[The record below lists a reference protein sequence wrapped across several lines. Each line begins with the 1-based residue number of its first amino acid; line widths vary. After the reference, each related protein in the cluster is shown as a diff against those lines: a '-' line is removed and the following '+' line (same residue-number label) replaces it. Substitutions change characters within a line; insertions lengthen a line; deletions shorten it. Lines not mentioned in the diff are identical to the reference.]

1 MREDRHTAKSRSRIR
16 FLRRRLAS
24 ERLESRSMLA
34 ADFSGLSAG
43 LVDRIDWQGLA
54 VDAYQDQWVVNFDS
68 KQAGQPFASLIE
80 TSGGPGWS
88 VTELGGGF
96 HSLATPGTGID
107 TLSFWAASAPGIV
120 SVEPD
125 FVLAPTL
132 VPNDPSLSQLWGLSN
147 SGQSGGVADADI
159 DAPEAW
165 RVTTGSRSVVIAVID
180 SGVDVNHPD
189 LAANIWRNPGEIPGN
204 GVDDDGNGFVDDV
217 SGWDFVARDN
227 TPEDGNGHGT
237 HVAGTIGAVGNNG
250 RGIVGV
256 NWEVS
261 ILPLKFLD
269 DSGSGSTSAAIAAIN
284 YATALRTAGVNVV
297 ASNNSWGGGGYSSA
311 LNTAIARHNDAGIM
325 FIAAAGNEAAN
336 NDSIPSYPANY
347 DLPNVISVAA
357 LDRSD
362 RLASFSNYGRTS
374 VDLGAPGVSIY
385 STTPGNGYSTYSG
398 TSMAAPHVAGV
409 VGLLAAA
416 NPQATVAEMRAAI
429 LDTVVPV
436 AALGSG
442 RTVTGGRL
450 NAAAALERIAPVN
463 GPRVLSVT
471 PSGAVPPP
479 VAEIQAVFDEEI
491 LGASLVAANFQ
502 LVAAGGDAI
511 FGTSD
516 DVPVAI
522 SGGGILQSPAGTV
535 TLSLGSGLP
544 DDSYRLTLVGTGANP
559 IRNLASEA
567 LLGGGDAVFTFIVD
581 TPEPPPPA
589 PFEPNDTLATAT
601 EALVGGANEQVFSG
615 VIGDG
620 AQGSRDVDL
629 FSMVLVAGQ
638 TVDVEVVAQ
647 VSGSDLD
654 SYLRLFNSAGVQL
667 ASNDDAGG
675 SFDSSLAY
683 TANATGT
690 YYVGVSGYGNSLY
703 APATGSGTVAGS
715 TGDYVV
721 AFSRTAAPLEPNDSL
736 AQAITVVPSAGTA
749 SFEAI
754 VGDGAYGSRDVDLF
768 AVDLVAS
775 QELTL
780 TIVAA
785 AAGSSLDS
793 YLRLFDAT
801 GQQLAA
807 NDDASGSMDSSL
819 FYVAA
824 TAGRFFIG
832 VSGYG
837 NSVYSPQ
844 TAGSGAAGSTGSYR
858 LDIALS
864 EVVPPEPPTPVE
876 PGEPNDTL
884 ATATVGLPAGVGEAD
899 LVGLIGDGANGTSDV
914 DLFSVVLGSGDVLEV
929 AVRAQA
935 IGSSLDSYLRLFDAN
950 GRQLIAND
958 DFGGS
963 FDSGLAFTAPAAGT
977 YFVGVSGFGNAR
989 YSPETGEGLGAGSV
1003 GAFELV
1009 LRRTEPEPTGPL
1021 EPNDTLAQATVV
1033 SLSAGAADMTGIIGD
1048 GDEGRRDVDL
1058 FAVSLA
1064 VGDTLTVDV
1073 SARDAGST
1081 LDSYLRLFD
1090 MSGQQLVVNDDFG
1103 GSLDSLI
1110 EFTATGA
1117 GTYFVGLSGFGNARY
1132 SPLTAGSGRPGST
1145 GSYSL
1150 AFTVIGL
1157 GGPDPDPVPAEP
1169 NDTLATASIG
1179 LPDAAAEAALAG
1191 VIGDGAA
1198 GTRDVDL
1205 YSVSLEAGQLL
1216 NASVQARVDGS
1227 TLDSYL
1233 RIFDAAG
1240 VQVAS
1245 NDDFLGSQ
1253 DSTIAF
1259 TATASGTY
1267 FVGVSGYG
1275 NSQYAP
1281 GTGTGTR
1288 TGSTGFYTL
1297 LLGRVALPLEPNDSI
1312 AQATVVVAANG
1323 SASYEALIGDGV
1335 YGGRDVDLFA
1345 VSLAAGQTLTA
1356 DVTARDVGS
1365 TLDSYLRLFDA
1376 AGWEL
1381 ASNDDAGGSRDS
1393 YLQYTAAA
1401 AGTYYVGLSGFRNS
1415 RYSPTV
1421 AGSGVTGSTGSYIL
1435 DLTLSPSY
1443 TGSSSRALFAATA
1456 DASNRSTSTSAA
1468 DLFRMIALLASDS
1481 NPSSGR

>member
-1 MREDRHTAKSRSRIR
+1 
-16 FLRRRLAS
+16 
-24 ERLESRSMLA
+24 
-34 ADFSGLSAG
+34 
-43 LVDRIDWQGLA
+43 
-54 VDAYQDQWVVNFDS
+54 
-68 KQAGQPFASLIE
+68 
-80 TSGGPGWS
+80 
-88 VTELGGGF
+88 
-96 HSLATPGTGID
+96 
-107 TLSFWAASAPGIV
+107 
-120 SVEPD
+120 
-125 FVLAPTL
+125 
-132 VPNDPSLSQLWGLSN
+132 
-147 SGQSGGVADADI
+147 
-159 DAPEAW
+159 
-165 RVTTGSRSVVIAVID
+165 
-180 SGVDVNHPD
+180 
-189 LAANIWRNPGEIPGN
+189 
-204 GVDDDGNGFVDDV
+204 
-217 SGWDFVARDN
+217 
-227 TPEDGNGHGT
+227 
-237 HVAGTIGAVGNNG
+237 
-250 RGIVGV
+250 
-256 NWEVS
+256 
-261 ILPLKFLD
+261 
-269 DSGSGSTSAAIAAIN
+269 
-284 YATALRTAGVNVV
+284 
-297 ASNNSWGGGGYSSA
+297 
-311 LNTAIARHNDAGIM
+311 
-325 FIAAAGNEAAN
+325 
-336 NDSIPSYPANY
+336 
-347 DLPNVISVAA
+347 
-357 LDRSD
+357 
-362 RLASFSNYGRTS
+362 
-374 VDLGAPGVSIY
+374 
-385 STTPGNGYSTYSG
+385 
-398 TSMAAPHVAGV
+398 
-409 VGLLAAA
+409 
-416 NPQATVAEMRAAI
+416 MRAAI

-754 VGDGAYGSRDVDLF
+754 VGDGAYGSRDVHLF

-935 IGSSLDSYLRLFDAN
+935 IGS
-950 GRQLIAND
+950 
-958 DFGGS
+958 
-963 FDSGLAFTAPAAGT
+963 
-977 YFVGVSGFGNAR
+977 
-989 YSPETGEGLGAGSV
+989 
-1003 GAFELV
+1003 
-1009 LRRTEPEPTGPL
+1009 
-1021 EPNDTLAQATVV
+1021 
-1033 SLSAGAADMTGIIGD
+1033 
-1048 GDEGRRDVDL
+1048 
-1058 FAVSLA
+1058 
-1064 VGDTLTVDV
+1064 
-1073 SARDAGST
+1073 
-1081 LDSYLRLFD
+1081 
-1090 MSGQQLVVNDDFG
+1090 
-1103 GSLDSLI
+1103 
-1110 EFTATGA
+1110 
-1117 GTYFVGLSGFGNARY
+1117 
-1132 SPLTAGSGRPGST
+1132 
-1145 GSYSL
+1145 
-1150 AFTVIGL
+1150 
-1157 GGPDPDPVPAEP
+1157 
-1169 NDTLATASIG
+1169 
-1179 LPDAAAEAALAG
+1179 
-1191 VIGDGAA
+1191 
-1198 GTRDVDL
+1198 
-1205 YSVSLEAGQLL
+1205 
-1216 NASVQARVDGS
+1216 
-1227 TLDSYL
+1227 
-1233 RIFDAAG
+1233 
-1240 VQVAS
+1240 
-1245 NDDFLGSQ
+1245 
-1253 DSTIAF
+1253 
-1259 TATASGTY
+1259 
-1267 FVGVSGYG
+1267 
-1275 NSQYAP
+1275 
-1281 GTGTGTR
+1281 
-1288 TGSTGFYTL
+1288 
-1297 LLGRVALPLEPNDSI
+1297 
-1312 AQATVVVAANG
+1312 
-1323 SASYEALIGDGV
+1323 
-1335 YGGRDVDLFA
+1335 
-1345 VSLAAGQTLTA
+1345 
-1356 DVTARDVGS
+1356 
-1365 TLDSYLRLFDA
+1365 
-1376 AGWEL
+1376 
-1381 ASNDDAGGSRDS
+1381 
-1393 YLQYTAAA
+1393 
-1401 AGTYYVGLSGFRNS
+1401 
-1415 RYSPTV
+1415 
-1421 AGSGVTGSTGSYIL
+1421 
-1435 DLTLSPSY
+1435 
-1443 TGSSSRALFAATA
+1443 
-1456 DASNRSTSTSAA
+1456 
-1468 DLFRMIALLASDS
+1468 
-1481 NPSSGR
+1481 